1 MSTRDE
7 ARATL
12 DVAGAVVLRTDGAVL
27 LVRRGRP
34 PAAGTWSL
42 PGGRIETGESAL
54 EAAVR
59 EVREETG
66 LAVRPLGLLEIV
78 DVPGDGIVYRIHEIA
93 CAMVDPTAL
102 PVAGDDAADAVFT
115 SDETADAVTDAV
127 RGVVSRARAR
137 RATTST
143 DE

>member
-1 MSTRDE
+1 VSTE
-7 ARATL
+7 EL
-12 DVAGAVVLRTDGAVL
+12 DVAGAVVLRQDGAVL

-42 PGGRIETGESAL
+42 PGGRIEPGESPS

-66 LAVRPLGLLEIV
+66 LAVRALGLLEIV
-78 DVPGDGIVYRIHEIA
+78 RVPGERVVYRIHEIA
-93 CAMVDPTAL
+93 CALLDPSAV
-102 PVAGDDAADAVFT
+102 PVAGDDAADATFAV
-115 SDETADAVTDAV
+115 DETAYDVTDAV

-137 RATTST
+137 RATTT
-143 DE
+143 GE